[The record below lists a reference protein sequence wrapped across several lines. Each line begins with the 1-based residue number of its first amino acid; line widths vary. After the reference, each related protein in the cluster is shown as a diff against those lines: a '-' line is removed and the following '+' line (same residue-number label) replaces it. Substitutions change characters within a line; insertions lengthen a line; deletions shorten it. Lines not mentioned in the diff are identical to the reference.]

1 MYKELNTVMEVTQ
14 IAKDKIKQHLT
25 SRGKGVGIRIG
36 VETTG
41 CSGFAYK
48 LAFADNID
56 PEDIRT
62 DYEEFSVL
70 VDPKA
75 QTMLEDITV
84 DYQKKGL
91 NEGFEFINPIEK
103 ARCGCGESFTI

>member
-1 MYKELNTVMEVTQ
+1 MEVTQ
-14 IAKDKIKQHLT
+14 IAKDKIKQHLNN
-25 SRGKGVGIRIG
+25 RGKGVGIRIG

-41 CSGFAYK
+41 CSGYAYK
-48 LAFADNID
+48 LAFADTIN

-75 QTMLEDITV
+75 QPMLEEITV
-84 DYQKKGL
+84 DYQKHGL

-103 ARCGCGESFTI
+103 ARCGCGESFTV